1 MSETNRA
8 VAPKKTYELISR
20 DKAVEEVRK
29 ACFGFAELYFHFA
42 KTLVETLGEERA
54 FEIAKE
60 AVASRARERA
70 EKLRDVAAEQCL
82 DNTLENWSKVTDIPF
97 LGWDKSLGRNHCP
110 YAETWLKYYGEAPWF
125 RRFALAYCSVNDPI
139 VTEVFTGNR
148 TSQRITKNVL
158 AGDEVCDRVYFPY
171 EEKSKYEKED
181 NDERTE

>member
-8 VAPKKTYELISR
+8 ETPKKNDGLISR

-29 ACFGFAELYFHFA
+29 ACYGFAELYFYFA

-60 AVASRARERA
+60 AVAARAKARA
-70 EKLRDVAAEQCL
+70 EKLKALAAEQGL

-97 LGWDKSLGRNHCP
+97 LGWDKALGRNHCP
-110 YAETWLKYYGEAPWF
+110 YAETWLGFYGEAPWF
-125 RRFALAYCSVNDPI
+125 RRFALMYCSVNDPI

-148 TSQRITKNVL
+148 MSQHITKNVL
-158 AGDEVCDRVYFPY
+158 AGDEICDRVYFPY
-171 EEKSKYEKED
+171 EEKSKYDDKEE
-181 NDERTE
+181 ER